1 MSGGT
6 GRRRKQPVGEEANE
20 QYTPPQPPA
29 ESYPQYQTYQQ
40 PAQESYDY
48 DWRQQGAAPAYE
60 ALAYEQPAPPA
71 PSAYQ
76 APQYEAPSQQQ
87 PVHEQ
92 QQVPQ
97 APQVPQYEYGQQPQ
111 VPQQPQYD
119 QYQAYQQQPSTAPSA
134 PAAPSAPPAS
144 DYFGSG
150 SYEIPQQTS
159 AAPAR
164 PRPVP
169 RSEPQPEPEPE
180 PRPEPV
186 QVAAPAPAPAVPAAP
201 VEEPFA
207 FEFDPEEEPAA
218 AQGPVTGN
226 RPADKDG
233 YRAGDFAFVDQADD
247 PDVNGWLSFS
257 ESRADSRAERLRSMR
272 VRLTAVGIVL
282 ALTVAGVGVYVWLG
296 GSVPGLTSQATDAK
310 SMILFRLD
318 NSKGDAVGDAL
329 LVTDRNGTTNGKAS
343 GSGAIVVIPSQMQID
358 SQGFGSSTFGG
369 NMASEQPPAGA
380 DEVSST
386 FGVTPSG
393 VRDMDETT
401 FGIFVDE
408 LGGLSLT
415 TNAAV
420 PASTADPKGVP
431 LGSTTLTGVQ
441 AVAYATYSA
450 SGESPTAQ
458 AERFAQVM
466 DALIAKLP
474 PYANEVGAYL
484 NLLGL
489 IPDPSLPLSK
499 LNPILAAL
507 AAQQHAGK
515 VTVATLPLT
524 SGDAL
529 NATAAASAVS
539 QLLGGTVKASASA
552 S

>member
-6 GRRRKQPVGEEANE
+6 GRRRKPSVGEEANE
-20 QYTPPQPPA
+20 QYAPPQPPA
-29 ESYPQYQTYQQ
+29 EPYPRYQTYQQ

-60 ALAYEQPAPPA
+60 APAQAPASPPAYEQSAPAA
-71 PSAYQ
+71 PTAYQ
-76 APQYEAPSQQQ
+76 APQYEAPPQQ
-87 PVHEQ
+87 PPVYEQ
-92 QQVPQ
+92 P
-97 APQVPQYEYGQQPQ
+97 PQ
-111 VPQQPQYD
+111 VPQQPQPPRYD
-119 QYQAYQQQPSTAPSA
+119 QYQAYQQQP
-134 PAAPSAPPAS
+134 PAAPSAPPAT
-144 DYFGSG
+144 DFFGSG
-150 SYEIPQQTS
+150 SYEIPQQS
-159 AAPAR
+159 PAAPAR

-169 RSEPQPEPEPE
+169 RSEPQPAPQPEPG
-180 PRPEPV
+180 PEPI
-186 QVAAPAPAPAVPAAP
+186 QASAPAPAPAA
-201 VEEPFA
+201 EEPFA
-207 FEFDPEEEPAA
+207 FEFDPEDEPA

-257 ESRADSRAERLRSMR
+257 ESRADSRAERIRSMR
-272 VRLTAVGIVL
+272 VRLVAVGVVL
-282 ALTVAGVGVYVWLG
+282 ALAAAGVGVYIWLG
-296 GSVPGLTSQATDAK
+296 GSVPGLTGQATDAK

-318 NSKGDAVGDAL
+318 DSKGDAVGDAL
-329 LVTDRNGTTNGKAS
+329 LVTDRDGTVDGKAS

-369 NMASEQPPAGA
+369 DMASEQPPAGE

-386 FGVTPSG
+386 FGVTPTG

-401 FGIFVDE
+401 FGIFVE
-408 LGGLSLT
+408 NLGGLSLT

-450 SGESPTAQ
+450 PGEAPTAQ
-458 AERFAQVM
+458 AARFAQVM
-466 DALIAKLP
+466 SALIAKLP
-474 PYANEVGAYL
+474 PLTNEVQAYL
-484 NLLGL
+484 NQLGL
-489 IPDPSLPLSK
+489 IPDPTLPLSK
-499 LNPILAAL
+499 LSPILAAL
-507 AAQQHAGK
+507 AAQQNAGK

-524 SGDAL
+524 SGDTL

-539 QLLGGTVKASASA
+539 QLLGGTIAASASA